1 MVSRSIVHGGSKKKA
16 MGVWQS
22 EASPHMKHP
31 LHPPWWMI
39 RGSFTVDWSAGKR
52 LEISDIWY
60 IYINIYIY
68 TLWLFNITMGKSPF
82 LMGKSTILPIWNHF
96 KQCSTNMRNGFTCT
110 FLLQDQVWVH

>member
-39 RGSFTVDWSAGKR
+39 RGSFTVD
-52 LEISDIWY
+52 
-60 IYINIYIY
+60 
-68 TLWLFNITMGKSPF
+68 
-82 LMGKSTILPIWNHF
+82 
-96 KQCSTNMRNGFTCT
+96 
-110 FLLQDQVWVH
+110 